1 MKRYCLYC
9 GLAGDDIGKY
19 PCRCSPIGS
28 HRIVI
33 KGEKQYRVRKIGGDG
48 YIYLFSEVP
57 EDYVLVE
64 TITY

>member
-1 MKRYCLYC
+1 MERYCLYC
-9 GLAGDDIGKY
+9 GLTRNNIGKY

-33 KGEKQYRVRKIGGDG
+33 RGEKKYRVRKIDGDG

-57 EDYVLVE
+57 EGYELIE